1 MSMTTPNAA
10 ILFMSIVARQNPHGI
25 GLAIFRYVD
34 WLNRFFGSRHLVIM
48 KATRK
53 PDVLVLSEIHR

>member
-1 MSMTTPNAA
+1 
-10 ILFMSIVARQNPHGI
+10 MSIVARQNPRGI

-34 WLNRFFGSRHLVIM
+34 WLNRFFGSRHLVII

-53 PDVLVLSEIHR
+53 PDVLVLSEIHG